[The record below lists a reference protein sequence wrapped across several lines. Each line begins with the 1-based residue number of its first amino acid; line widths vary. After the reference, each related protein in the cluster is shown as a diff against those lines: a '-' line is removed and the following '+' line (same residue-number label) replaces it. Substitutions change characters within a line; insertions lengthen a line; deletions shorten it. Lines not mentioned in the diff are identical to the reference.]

1 MVSFSFDVGN
11 GPVEL
16 TVRSSTPLNDD
27 QWHRVE
33 AERNIKEA
41 VLRLDKVHREAR
53 LAPPQGHTHLQ
64 LFSQLFVGKTF
75 GRCLGSRSLAR
86 EEKNMYLIYL
96 NVKHLIMFVLL
107 KLFRCLGGAERISGL
122 HSFPKGQWSDAW
134 PWREGKGHT
143 RGESWMLGSLQQLW
157 DALPEWREMHRKIQR
172 ILMRLQSDRLR
183 RAFLQWWYGHLSYII
198 ST

>member
-53 LAPPQGHTHLQ
+53 SAPPQGHTHLQ
-64 LFSQLFVGKTF
+64 LFSQLFVGKQF
-75 GRCLGSRSLAR
+75 GRCLENRSLL
-86 EEKNMYLIYL
+86 ELFYLCNLIYL
-96 NVKHLIMFVLL
+96 IVK
-107 KLFRCLGGAERISGL
+107 R
-122 HSFPKGQWSDAW
+122 
-134 PWREGKGHT
+134 
-143 RGESWMLGSLQQLW
+143 
-157 DALPEWREMHRKIQR
+157 
-172 ILMRLQSDRLR
+172 
-183 RAFLQWWYGHLSYII
+183 
-198 ST
+198 